1 MFNFVYV
8 KLIFYYSDMKR
19 EELRVGNYVKMD
31 GDLISVDLW
40 LFKELCNNNSVTS
53 TLLLSPIPLTEE
65 ILLKCGFKAE
75 SKYDDFKLNG
85 INIQSCSL
93 ICKTLERRGF
103 FLNLGEENEK
113 LNISIDHLHELQN
126 LYYAL
131 TKEELDVSK
140 LLK

>member
-1 MFNFVYV
+1 MNEYE
-8 KLIFYYSDMKR
+8 K
-19 EELRVGNYVKMD
+19 EELRVGSVYQYFGNDVICNVEQIVKD
-31 GDLISVDLW
+31 DRWQGGYKVISTCGQKTAISACRGV
-40 LFKELCNNNSVTS
+40 S
-53 TLLLSPIPLTEE
+53 ITEE
-65 ILLKCGFKAE
+65 ILLKCGFEAE
-75 SKYDDFKLNG
+75 SKYDDLKLNG

-113 LNISIDHLHELQN
+113 LNISIGYLHELQN